1 MRALAAL
8 AALLAPAAA
17 LWLALWLLLALALL
31 ALSAAD
37 VLWFVLLH
45 AELPDECLGAGAG
58 YWLCY

>member
-1 MRALAAL
+1 MRALTAL
-8 AALLAPAAA
+8 VALVAPAAA
-17 LWLALWLLLALALL
+17 LWFLLALALL

>member
-1 MRALAAL
+1 MRTLTALVAL
-8 AALLAPAAA
+8 VAPAAA
-17 LWLALWLLLALALL
+17 LWFLLALALL
-31 ALSAAD
+31 ALSVAD